1 MLSYLVPLI
10 AANCVGLCY
19 LTVSILMYLYCTY
32 FSPLLASHLV
42 PKPAASAMDLNQS
55 HPQGMLS
62 KEEFLKL
69 KEAAWKKEL

>member
-1 MLSYLVPLI
+1 MQKI
-10 AANCVGLCY
+10 
-19 LTVSILMYLYCTY
+19 I
-32 FSPLLASHLV
+32 ASHLV